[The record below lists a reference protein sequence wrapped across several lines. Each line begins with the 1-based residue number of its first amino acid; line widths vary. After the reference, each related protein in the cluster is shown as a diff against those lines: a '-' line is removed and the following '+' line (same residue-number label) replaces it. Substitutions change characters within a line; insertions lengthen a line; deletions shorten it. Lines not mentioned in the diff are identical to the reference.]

1 MKYVDYHLPS
11 GVDFSSITYED
22 IRWQYGVFR
31 CNSTGSGRDKKH
43 LPWDGVKTNLGEIEE
58 KDWCRLAEAV
68 IERDGET
75 HLLKHLIQ
83 WCSEHNYIGASA
95 TELRKEALQLHID
108 RVFDNPQWGGYLP
121 FNKRYRP
128 EVWRAAHIVY
138 VRNEC
143 CHKISPV
150 TQEQIDHAY
159 NGTIPCPHCGRWSEF
174 IVLGIRLQPEPLV
187 PFNKRYRPEVWRAAH
202 IVYVRNECCHKISP
216 VTQEQIDHAYNG
228 TIPCPHCGRWSEF
241 IVLGIRLQPEPLV
254 PCLNCDCH
262 DPDMGCT
269 MPSIDKSYA
278 CPLVSCDDEQ
288 TEVLDE

>member
-1 MKYVDYHLPS
+1 MKYEDYHLPS
-11 GVDFSSITYED
+11 GVDLSSITYED

-31 CNSTGSGRDKKH
+31 CNSTGSGRDKKRF
-43 LPWDGVKTNLGEIEE
+43 PWDGVKTNLGEIEE

-68 IERDGET
+68 IERDGEA
-75 HLLKHLIQ
+75 HLLKHLVQ
-83 WCSEHNYIGASA
+83 WCTEHNYIGASA
-95 TELRKEALQLHID
+95 AELRKEALQLHID
-108 RVFDNPQWGGYLP
+108 RVFDNPRWGGYLP

-159 NGTIPCPHCGRWSEF
+159 SGTIPCPNCGRWS
-174 IVLGIRLQPEPLV
+174 
-187 PFNKRYRPEVWRAAH
+187 
-202 IVYVRNECCHKISP
+202 
-216 VTQEQIDHAYNG
+216 D
-228 TIPCPHCGRWSEF
+228 F

-254 PCLNCDCH
+254 PCLSCDCH

>member
-1 MKYVDYHLPS
+1 MNLHETEYGRRFFNSQLPNLIKALERIAESLSAPKQSLSADFVADTDFLHDLYYGDYEPS
-11 GVDFSSITYED
+11 VFKTQSEHQKQLNHNASMAEELLRQKMGNSPEAIAAFEAYQLAAGECSSIVAE
-22 IRWQYGVFR
+22 QAFE
-31 CNSTGSGRDKKH
+31 SGFQTAVQMLVAGLIPPENKFA
-43 LPWDGVKTNLGEIEE
+43 
-58 KDWCRLAEAV
+58 AEV
-68 IERDGET
+68 PLT
-75 HLLKHLIQ
+75 TQ
-83 WCSEHNYIGASA
+83 HNYIGTSA

-187 PFNKRYRPEVWRAAH
+187 P
-202 IVYVRNECCHKISP
+202 
-216 VTQEQIDHAYNG
+216 
-228 TIPCPHCGRWSEF
+228 
-241 IVLGIRLQPEPLV
+241 
-254 PCLNCDCH
+254 CLSCDCH

>member
-1 MKYVDYHLPS
+1 MKYEDYHLPS
-11 GVDFSSITYED
+11 GVDLSSITYED

-31 CNSTGSGRDKKH
+31 CNSTGSGRYKKRF
-43 LPWDGVKTNLGEIEE
+43 PWDGVKTNLGEIEE

-95 TELRKEALQLHID
+95 AELRKEALQLHID

-128 EVWRAAHIVY
+128 EVWRATHIVY

-150 TQEQIDHAY
+150 TQE
-159 NGTIPCPHCGRWSEF
+159 
-174 IVLGIRLQPEPLV
+174 
-187 PFNKRYRPEVWRAAH
+187 
-202 IVYVRNECCHKISP
+202 
-216 VTQEQIDHAYNG
+216 
-228 TIPCPHCGRWSEF
+228 
-241 IVLGIRLQPEPLV
+241 
-254 PCLNCDCH
+254 
-262 DPDMGCT
+262 
-269 MPSIDKSYA
+269 
-278 CPLVSCDDEQ
+278 
-288 TEVLDE
+288 

>member
-1 MKYVDYHLPS
+1 MKYGDYHLPS

-58 KDWCRLAEAV
+58 KDWCRLADAV

-95 TELRKEALQLHID
+95 AELRKEALQLHID

-159 NGTIPCPHCGRWSEF
+159 NGTIPCPHCGR
-174 IVLGIRLQPEPLV
+174 GG
-187 PFNKRYRPEVWRAAH
+187 
-202 IVYVRNECCHKISP
+202 EC
-216 VTQEQIDHAYNG
+216 
-228 TIPCPHCGRWSEF
+228 

-288 TEVLDE
+288 TEVQDE

>member
-1 MKYVDYHLPS
+1 MKYGDYHLPS

-31 CNSTGSGRDKKH
+31 CNSTGSGRDKRRF
-43 LPWDGVKTNLGEIEE
+43 PWDGVKTNLGEIEE

-95 TELRKEALQLHID
+95 AELRKEALQLHID

-187 PFNKRYRPEVWRAAH
+187 P
-202 IVYVRNECCHKISP
+202 
-216 VTQEQIDHAYNG
+216 
-228 TIPCPHCGRWSEF
+228 
-241 IVLGIRLQPEPLV
+241 
-254 PCLNCDCH
+254 CLNCDCH

-269 MPSIDKSYA
+269 MPSIDKS
-278 CPLVSCDDEQ
+278 LS
-288 TEVLDE
+288 LIHI

>member
-1 MKYVDYHLPS
+1 MKYEDYHLPS
-11 GVDFSSITYED
+11 GVDLSSITYED

-31 CNSTGSGRDKKH
+31 CNSTGSGRYKKRF
-43 LPWDGVKTNLGEIEE
+43 PWDGVKTNLGEIEE

-95 TELRKEALQLHID
+95 AELRKEALQLHID

-159 NGTIPCPHCGRWSEF
+159 NGTIPCPHCG
-174 IVLGIRLQPEPLV
+174 I
-187 PFNKRYRPEVWRAAH
+187 
-202 IVYVRNECCHKISP
+202 
-216 VTQEQIDHAYNG
+216 
-228 TIPCPHCGRWSEF
+228 WSEF

>member
-95 TELRKEALQLHID
+95 TELRKETLQLHID
-108 RVFDNPQWGGYLP
+108 RVFDNPQWGGYL
-121 FNKRYRP
+121 
-128 EVWRAAHIVY
+128 
-138 VRNEC
+138 
-143 CHKISPV
+143 
-150 TQEQIDHAY
+150 
-159 NGTIPCPHCGRWSEF
+159 
-174 IVLGIRLQPEPLV
+174 

>member
-1 MKYVDYHLPS
+1 MKYEDYHLPS
-11 GVDFSSITYED
+11 GVDLSSITYED

-31 CNSTGSGRDKKH
+31 CNSTGSGRYKKRF
-43 LPWDGVKTNLGEIEE
+43 PWDGVKTNLGEIEE

-95 TELRKEALQLHID
+95 AELRKEALQLHID

-187 PFNKRYRPEVWRAAH
+187 P
-202 IVYVRNECCHKISP
+202 
-216 VTQEQIDHAYNG
+216 
-228 TIPCPHCGRWSEF
+228 
-241 IVLGIRLQPEPLV
+241 
-254 PCLNCDCH
+254 CLNCDCH

-278 CPLVSCDDEQ
+278 WLSLPEQRSAVVTVSIQSTASGQTACVNWTRRGTLNIYHCRKGGAAHEVQGSLFGAKPTQIRCSRLPL
-288 TEVLDE
+288 L

>member
-1 MKYVDYHLPS
+1 MKYGDYHLPS

-58 KDWCRLAEAV
+58 KDWCRLADAV

-95 TELRKEALQLHID
+95 AELRKEALQLHID

-128 EVWRAAHIVY
+128 EV
-138 VRNEC
+138 C
-143 CHKISPV
+143 
-150 TQEQIDHAY
+150 
-159 NGTIPCPHCGRWSEF
+159 
-174 IVLGIRLQPEPLV
+174 EPLISYMCGT
-187 PFNKRYRPEVWRAAH
+187 NAA
-202 IVYVRNECCHKISP
+202 IRFPPLHKSRSTMRTTGQSP
-216 VTQEQIDHAYNG
+216 AHTAEDGVNSSFWESGFSRSHWFPA
-228 TIPCPHCGRWSEF
+228 
-241 IVLGIRLQPEPLV
+241 
-254 PCLNCDCH
+254 
-262 DPDMGCT
+262 
-269 MPSIDKSYA
+269 
-278 CPLVSCDDEQ
+278 
-288 TEVLDE
+288 

>member
-1 MKYVDYHLPS
+1 MKYEDYHLPS
-11 GVDFSSITYED
+11 GVDLSSITYED

-31 CNSTGSGRDKKH
+31 CNSTGSGLGPTPDH
-43 LPWDGVKTNLGEIEE
+43 LTQSQRNTRAYRLRLQSRCTVSVCHGASMTGALMALTNLGEIEE

-68 IERDGET
+68 IERDGEV

-83 WCSEHNYIGASA
+83 WCTEHNYTGASA
-95 TELRKEALQLHID
+95 AELRKEALQLHID
-108 RVFDNPQWGGYLP
+108 RVFDNPRWGGYLP

-159 NGTIPCPHCGRWSEF
+159 NGTIPCPHCGRWS
-174 IVLGIRLQPEPLV
+174 
-187 PFNKRYRPEVWRAAH
+187 
-202 IVYVRNECCHKISP
+202 
-216 VTQEQIDHAYNG
+216 D
-228 TIPCPHCGRWSEF
+228 F

-254 PCLNCDCH
+254 PCLSCDCH

-278 CPLVSCDDEQ
+278 CPLASCDDEQ
-288 TEVLDE
+288 TEALDE